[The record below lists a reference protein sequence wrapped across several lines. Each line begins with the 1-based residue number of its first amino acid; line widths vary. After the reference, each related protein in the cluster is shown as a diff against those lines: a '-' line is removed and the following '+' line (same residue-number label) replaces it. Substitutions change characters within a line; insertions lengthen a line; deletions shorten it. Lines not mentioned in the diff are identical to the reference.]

1 MIRLVAVAAVA
12 AAAAWGWQANRY
24 DKTIA
29 QIQRDHAIE
38 RQAAVDT
45 VVTALQAAI
54 DKHRQL
60 TDQLDALNRTHF
72 SEMQRATAEN
82 TRLQRALAAG
92 DVRMSVRA
100 RCQPDASA
108 GASEDQPGA
117 GLGDG
122 AAGRCELSGA
132 DAADLV
138 DLFTGAE
145 RDARKLRYLQ
155 ARERALEASGA
166 SSMQLFIRNPDNAHN
181 K

>member
-1 MIRLVAVAAVA
+1 MNFAIVRLLAVAAVA

-24 DKTIA
+24 ETAIA
-29 QIQRDHAIE
+29 QMQRDHAIE
-38 RQAAVDT
+38 RQTAVDT

-54 DKHRQL
+54 AKHRQL
-60 TDQLDALNRTHF
+60 TDQLDALDRTHF
-72 SEMQRATAEN
+72 SEMQRATTEN

-100 RCQPDASA
+100 RCQPDARA
-108 GASEDQPGA
+108 GTGEDQPGA

-138 DLFTGAE
+138 DLFAGAE
-145 RDARKLRYLQ
+145 RDAEKLRYLQ
-155 ARERALEASGA
+155 GRERALEVAGVCVH
-166 SSMQLFIRNPDNAHN
+166 P
-181 K
+181 

>member
-1 MIRLVAVAAVA
+1 MNFAIVRLLTVAAVA
-12 AAAAWGWQANRY
+12 AAAVCGWLANRY
-24 DKTIA
+24 ETTIA
-29 QIQRDHAIE
+29 QIQRDHASE

-54 DKHRQL
+54 GKHRQL
-60 TDQLDALNRTHF
+60 TDQLDALDRTHF

-100 RCQPDASA
+100 RCQPDAGA
-108 GASEDQPGA
+108 GAGEDQPST

-122 AAGRCELSGA
+122 AAGRCELSGE

-138 DLFTGAE
+138 DLFAGAE
-145 RDARKLRYLQ
+145 RDAEKLRYLHG
-155 ARERALEASGA
+155 RERALEVAGVCV
-166 SSMQLFIRNPDNAHN
+166 QP
-181 K
+181 

>member
-1 MIRLVAVAAVA
+1 MNFAMIRLVAVAAVA

-29 QIQRDHAIE
+29 QLQRDHAIE

-60 TDQLDALNRTHF
+60 TDQLDALDRTHF

-92 DVRMSVRA
+92 TVRMSVRA
-100 RCQPDASA
+100 RCQPDADTGA
-108 GASEDQPGA
+108 GAGEDQPGA

-122 AAGRCELSGA
+122 ATGRCELSGE

-138 DLFTGAE
+138 DLFAGAE
-145 RDARKLRYLQ
+145 RDAEKLRYLQ
-155 ARERALEASGA
+155 ARERAVEGA
-166 SSMQLFIRNPDNAHN
+166 CVCAPL
-181 K
+181 

>member
-1 MIRLVAVAAVA
+1 MNFAMIRLVAVAAVA

-29 QIQRDHAIE
+29 QMQRDHARE

-60 TDQLDALNRTHF
+60 TDQLDALDRTHF
-72 SEMQRATAEN
+72 SEMQRSTVEN

-100 RCQPDASA
+100 RCQPDAGA
-108 GASEDQPGA
+108 GVGAGEDQPGTR
-117 GLGDG
+117 LGDG
-122 AAGRCELSGA
+122 ATGRCELSGA

-138 DLFTGAE
+138 DLFAGAE
-145 RDARKLRYLQ
+145 RDAEKLRYLQ
-155 ARERALEASGA
+155 GRERVLEGA
-166 SSMQLFIRNPDNAHN
+166 SICVHL
-181 K
+181 

>member
-1 MIRLVAVAAVA
+1 MNFATVRLLAVAAVA
-12 AAAAWGWQANRY
+12 ATAAWGWQANRC

-29 QIQRDHAIE
+29 QMQRDHAIE

-60 TDQLDALNRTHF
+60 TDQLDALDRTHF

-100 RCQPDASA
+100 RCQPDAGA
-108 GASEDQPGA
+108 GAGEGQPGT
-117 GLGDG
+117 GVGDG
-122 AAGRCELSGA
+122 AAGRCELSGK

-138 DLFTGAE
+138 DLFAGAG
-145 RDARKLRYLQ
+145 RDAEKLRYLQ
-155 ARERALEASGA
+155 ARERALEGA
-166 SSMQLFIRNPDNAHN
+166 GVCVQR
-181 K
+181 

>member
-1 MIRLVAVAAVA
+1 MNFAIVRLLAVAAVA

-24 DKTIA
+24 ETAIA

-38 RQAAVDT
+38 RQTAVDT

-60 TDQLDALNRTHF
+60 TEQLDALDRTHF
-72 SEMQRATAEN
+72 SEMQRATAES
-82 TRLQRALAAG
+82 TRLQPALAAG

-100 RCQPDASA
+100 RCQPDTGA
-108 GASEDQPGA
+108 GAGEDQPGA

-122 AAGRCELSGA
+122 APGRCELSGE

-138 DLFTGAE
+138 DLFAGAE
-145 RDARKLRYLQ
+145 RDAEKLRYLQ
-155 ARERALEASGA
+155 ARERALDGA
-166 SSMQLFIRNPDNAHN
+166 GVCVQR
-181 K
+181 

>member
-1 MIRLVAVAAVA
+1 MNFATLRLLAVAAVA

-24 DKTIA
+24 GKTIA
-29 QIQRDHAIE
+29 QMQRDHAIE

-45 VVTALQAAI
+45 VVTALQASI

-60 TDQLDALNRTHF
+60 TDQLDALDRTHF

-100 RCQPDASA
+100 RCQPDARA
-108 GASEDQPGA
+108 GTGEDQPGP

-122 AAGRCELSGA
+122 AAGRCELSGE

-138 DLFTGAE
+138 DLFAGAE
-145 RDARKLRYLQ
+145 RDAEKLRYFQ
-155 ARERALEASGA
+155 RRERVLETAGICV
-166 SSMQLFIRNPDNAHN
+166 Q

>member
-1 MIRLVAVAAVA
+1 MNFATVRLLAVAAVA

-24 DKTIA
+24 HKTIA
-29 QIQRDHAIE
+29 QMQRDHAIE

-54 DKHRQL
+54 DKHGQL
-60 TDQLDALNRTHF
+60 TDQLDALDRTHF

-108 GASEDQPGA
+108 GASEDQPSA

-132 DAADLV
+132 DASDLV
-138 DLFTGAE
+138 DLFAGAE
-145 RDARKLRYLQ
+145 RDAEKLRYLQ
-155 ARERALEASGA
+155 GREGALAIA
-166 SSMQLFIRNPDNAHN
+166 AVCVPQMPVRP

>member
-1 MIRLVAVAAVA
+1 MNFAIVRLLAVAAVA

-24 DKTIA
+24 ETTIA
-29 QIQRDHAIE
+29 QMQRDHAIE
-38 RQAAVDT
+38 RQTAVDT

-60 TDQLDALNRTHF
+60 TDQLDALDRTHF

-92 DVRMSVRA
+92 TVRMSVRA

-108 GASEDQPGA
+108 GAGEDQPGA

-122 AAGRCELSGA
+122 AAGRCELSGE

-138 DLFTGAE
+138 DLFAGAE
-145 RDARKLRYLQ
+145 RDAEKLRYLQ
-155 ARERALEASGA
+155 ARERALEGA
-166 SSMQLFIRNPDNAHN
+166 GVCGQP
-181 K
+181 